1 MRFIV
6 RAGTDPVAT
15 ADGVLLKTLGL
26 PYGGVVAIGATHL
39 SVSPATMNEP
49 TAISVG
55 PRGLAN
61 AGLKQGDSVDVERAV
76 LSPAT
81 LVRLDR
87 TETPIDPTSLV
98 EWWQGRP
105 VTTGDVLDAPNGTVV
120 EVTDVEPAPAGVIGP
135 ATRVTTDPRTP
146 AQSKASPSAGNDINP
161 PPPESPP
168 EGPNIDQSL
177 LAGLDSQRD
186 LLSGWLTLLT
196 SPADLPATWGL
207 PRVAGVWIEGPP
219 GCGRPELV
227 RAAAEDVAV
236 PIETVS
242 LERVFKPD
250 RLLEVLQ
257 GVLARVGN
265 CGVILIDRVELLTGT
280 DALDT
285 YRTQY
290 GAVFR
295 WFLDT
300 VAERTG
306 LAVVLGTSSLMGI
319 EPGLVSNPLL
329 PRSLSIPPPDLERR
343 RHLLTAALAG
353 VPADDIDFE
362 MLAARSAGFS
372 GTDLVG
378 AVLAAS
384 AGLAHR
390 GGSLTSADVLDAIH
404 DTAPSLGSASMGDIP
419 SHGFA
424 QVANLTDVK
433 QRLTEAVIWP
443 VTDPDRFRG
452 LGIDPP
458 RGVLLFGPPGTGKTY
473 VVGAVAHE
481 AGAAFFPVKGAELLD
496 KYVGESERGVRDV
509 FARARMTAPSI
520 IFFDELDALAPVRG
534 RSTTSVTDSVV
545 AALLTELDGVGE
557 RGNVAVIGATNRPDL
572 IDPAL
577 LRSGRF
583 ETHIELG
590 LPDAEGRRALLD
602 ITDMPFDD
610 DVDLDALAQLTEG
623 LSFADMTGMLREA
636 ALTAL
641 RRDTA
646 ARLVTWADLNS
657 ARDRFSS

>member
-6 RAGTDPVAT
+6 RTGGDPVAT
-15 ADGVLLKTLGL
+15 ADGVLLKALGL
-26 PYGGVVAIGATHL
+26 PYGGVVAVGTTHL
-39 SVSPATMNEP
+39 SVLPASMSEP
-49 TAISVG
+49 TALAIG
-55 PRGLAN
+55 PRGRAN
-61 AGLKQGDSVDVERAV
+61 AGLTEGDSVDVHRAI
-76 LSPAT
+76 LSSAATVRIDGAETDLDPAT
-81 LVRLDR
+81 LV
-87 TETPIDPTSLV
+87 EG
-98 EWWQGRP
+98 WQGRP
-105 VTTGDVLDAPNGTVV
+105 VTSGDALEAPDGSVV
-120 EVTDVEPAPAGVIGP
+120 RVAAVEPDSAGIVGP
-135 ATRVTTDPRTP
+135 ATRIAVHASTTTQEADAHGR
-146 AQSKASPSAGNDINP
+146 
-161 PPPESPP
+161 
-168 EGPNIDQSL
+168 EGPGRRADSPHGPSEDRSL
-177 LAGLDSQRD
+177 LAGLESQRD

-207 PRVAGVWIEGPP
+207 PRVAGVWVEGPP

-227 RAAAEDVAV
+227 KAAAEDVSV

-242 LERVFKPD
+242 LERVFKPE

-257 GVLARVGN
+257 SVLARVGN
-265 CGVILIDRVELLTGT
+265 RGVIFIDRVELLTGT
-280 DALDT
+280 DALDSF
-285 YRTQY
+285 RTQF

-295 WFLDT
+295 WFLDS
-300 VAERTG
+300 VSERTG
-306 LAVVLGTSSLMGI
+306 LAVVLGTSSLTVI
-319 EPGLVSNPLL
+319 EPSLVSNPLV

-343 RHLLTAALAG
+343 RHLLAAALAE
-353 VPADDIDFE
+353 VPADDIDFD
-362 MLAARSAGFS
+362 MLAARTAGFS
-372 GTDLVG
+372 GTDLVA

-384 AGLAHR
+384 AGLARR
-390 GGSLTSADVLDAIH
+390 GGSLTSADVLAAIH

-424 QVANLTDVK
+424 QVANLADVK

-443 VTDPDRFRG
+443 VTEPERFRG

-458 RGVLLFGPPGTGKTY
+458 RGVLLHGPPGTGKTF

-509 FARARMTAPSI
+509 FGRARMTAPSI
-520 IFFDELDALAPVRG
+520 IFFDELDALAPIRG

-545 AALLTELDGVGE
+545 AALLTELDGVSE

-572 IDPAL
+572 VDPAL

-590 LPDAEGRRALLD
+590 LPDVEGRRALLD
-602 ITDMPFDD
+602 ITDMPFDS
-610 DVDLDALAQLTEG
+610 DVDLGDLADLTEG
-623 LSFADMTGMLREA
+623 LSYADMTGMLREA

-646 ARLVTWADLNS
+646 ARLVTWADLQS
-657 ARDRFSS
+657 ARVRFSS